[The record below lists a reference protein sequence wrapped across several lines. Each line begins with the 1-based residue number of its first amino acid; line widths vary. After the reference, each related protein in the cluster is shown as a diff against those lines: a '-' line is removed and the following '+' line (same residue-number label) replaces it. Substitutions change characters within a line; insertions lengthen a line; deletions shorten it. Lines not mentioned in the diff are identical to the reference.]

1 MTSVGELKSVVRPVT
16 GKAPSFEGEQFKAKS
31 YVFDAE
37 LNEWVSFYWIL
48 AHSANRD
55 SCGNQCDWYD
65 NNAEVENEEH
75 FGIKLTDQNLGTSN
89 AKAAALAMYQR
100 QKLAAD
106 NGLAPPVH
114 GMCCVKFYRKD
125 SSEIG
130 TAWGYL
136 SSRAVTDFDPV
147 ENPNSLY
154 AFEEYLEECKNAWD
168 KYEEL
173 ESYLESCDWID
184 GYNQRRMLSDARD
197 CIGYPHPEDVSFTTW
212 CYDNE
217 MPVHDLDG
225 LQEELADLDAAGLQH
240 DFFPLGHKYPEN
252 TNMGYDLHDQNVA
265 LWQGKIVCIDFGHH
279 CLGKRYKDEHA

>member
-16 GKAPSFEGEQFKAKS
+16 GKAPSFEGERFKAKS

-48 AHSANRD
+48 TDSANRD
-55 SCGNQCDWYD
+55 GCGNQCDWYD

-125 SSEIG
+125 SSKIG
-130 TAWGYL
+130 TTWGYL
-136 SSRAVTDFDPV
+136 SSRAIIDFDPG
-147 ENPNSLY
+147 ENPESLD
-154 AFEEYLEECKNAWD
+154 AFECYLEECRNAWD
-168 KYEEL
+168 KYDEL

-184 GYNQRRMLSDARD
+184 SYNQSRMLSDARD
-197 CIGYPHPEDVSFTTW
+197 CVGYPHPDDVSFSEW

-217 MPVHDLDG
+217 MPVHDLNG
-225 LQEELADLDAAGLQH
+225 LQEELSDLYASGLQH
-240 DFFPLGHKYPEN
+240 DFYPIGHKYPED
-252 TNMGYDLHDQNVA
+252 TNMGYDLHEQNVG

-279 CLGKRYKDEHA
+279 CLGSRYRHEHA